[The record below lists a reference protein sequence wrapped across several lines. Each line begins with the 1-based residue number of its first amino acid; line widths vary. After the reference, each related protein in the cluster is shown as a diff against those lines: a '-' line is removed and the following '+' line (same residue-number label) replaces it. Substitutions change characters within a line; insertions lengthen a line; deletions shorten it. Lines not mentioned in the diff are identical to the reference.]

1 MNNRIKMVRKD
12 AGETLTTFGE
22 KIGISFSA
30 VGKIEK
36 GVNNPS
42 EQTIKSICHLYN
54 INENWLRT
62 GEGDP
67 FPETTDNIVQFAA
80 AHPDMSD
87 VDKALMEAYFDLSD
101 EQKDGVLQYCL
112 KVAEAWNNKNNR
124 KVSSR
129 YHRFRSYGL

>member
-54 INENWLRT
+54 INENL
-62 GEGDP
+62 
-67 FPETTDNIVQFAA
+67 QK
-80 AHPDMSD
+80 M
-87 VDKALMEAYFDLSD
+87 AL
-101 EQKDGVLQYCL
+101 
-112 KVAEAWNNKNNR
+112 N
-124 KVSSR
+124 
-129 YHRFRSYGL
+129 